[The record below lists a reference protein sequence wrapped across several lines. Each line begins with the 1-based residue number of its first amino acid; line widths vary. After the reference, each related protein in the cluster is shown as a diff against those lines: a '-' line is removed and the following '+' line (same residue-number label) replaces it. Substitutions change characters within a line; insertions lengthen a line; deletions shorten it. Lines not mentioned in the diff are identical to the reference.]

1 MKRILAQ
8 ENNRA
13 SIVGGGNQDLI
24 SLCLTLGSKF
34 PELQDTIH
42 ASK

>member
-1 MKRILAQ
+1 MRRISGYDRTSKITGDKEL
-8 ENNRA
+8 
-13 SIVGGGNQDLI
+13 L
-24 SLCLTLGSKF
+24 SLGLTLGSKF